1 MKIIKDCKN
10 IIKTNK
16 KKIICFAYEQGKV
29 FKKFKEDTK
38 VKNLVEQFRINKC
51 TIIFKIDFVK
61 LVNKYP
67 KMLSSS
73 VTLNLLKSYY
83 KDIKQ
88 VISK

>member
-1 MKIIKDCKN
+1 MKIIKDSKN

-38 VKNLVEQFRINKC
+38 FKNLVEKFRINKC

-61 LVNKYP
+61 LVNKYVDIISDVRP
-67 KMLSSS
+67 FKK
-73 VTLNLLKSYY
+73 LL
-83 KDIKQ
+83 
-88 VISK
+88 